1 MSISP
6 KPPPEPPGSPLK
18 LSLPTGDGDFVSW
31 TPNGGEPVAPEVGG
45 FTSRTAYAAAHVV
58 ADPLAESSEGRPQVD
73 WETTLSFRRH
83 LWDLG
88 FGVAEAMDTAQR
100 GGGVGWETAKELIRR
115 TAAEASGP
123 AVYGAATDQLEPG
136 ARFGIDE
143 IIGAYREQVSH
154 IERCGGDAIIMASR
168 HLAAVA
174 EGPDDYARV
183 YGEVIEDASRPVMIH
198 WLGPMFDPALDGYW
212 GSDDPGEAAD
222 TVLGIVAA
230 DPGKVAGVKLSM
242 LDRAFEVEMRQN
254 LPQGVR
260 MLTGDDL
267 NFVELILG
275 DELGHS
281 DALLGVFDPI
291 APVAAAALQALD
303 RNDVDG
309 YRRLLEPTLPL
320 ARHLFSPPTYHYKTG
335 VVFLAYVGGFQHHFR
350 MIAGAESGRSLPHL
364 ARLLMLADEAGLI
377 GDPELA
383 VHRMKPILEL
393 GGVRT

>member
-1 MSISP
+1 MR
-6 KPPPEPPGSPLK
+6 
-18 LSLPTGDGDFVSW
+18 LSLPTGDGDLIDWAPS
-31 TPNGGEPVAPEVGG
+31 GAEPRAPKAGG

-58 ADPLAESSEGRPQVD
+58 ADPLKESSEGRPPVD

-100 GGGVGWETAKELIRR
+100 GGGVGWETAQVLIRR

-123 AVYGAATDQLEPG
+123 AVYGAATDQLAPG
-136 ARFGIDE
+136 VRFGLDE
-143 IIGAYREQVSH
+143 IIDAYGEQVSH
-154 IERCGGDAIIMASR
+154 IESCGGDAIIMASR

-183 YGEVIEDASRPVMIH
+183 YGEVIEGASRPLMIH
-198 WLGPMFDPALDGYW
+198 WLGPMFDPALKGYW
-212 GSDDPGEAAD
+212 GSNDPRQAAG

-230 DPGKVAGVKLSM
+230 HPEKVVGVKLSM
-242 LDRAFEVEMRQN
+242 LDRELELDMRRN
-254 LPQGVR
+254 LPDGVR

-267 NFVELILG
+267 DFAELILG
-275 DELGHS
+275 DEHGHS

-303 RNDVDG
+303 GGDVDG

-320 ARHLFSPPTYHYKTG
+320 ARHLFSPPTYQYKTG
-335 VVFLAYVGGFQHHFR
+335 VVFLAYLGGFQDHFR

-364 ARLLMLADEAGLI
+364 ARLLMLADDARLI
-377 GDPELA
+377 RDPGLA
-383 VHRMKPILEL
+383 VHRMKLILEL
-393 GGVRT
+393 GGVST